1 MAVKPG
7 AVIVR
12 GKPGGSV
19 WVTAGIGDGGTTVG
33 KGRGEAVAEAHA
45 VSRINPTHTI
55 GIIFMSISTG
65 SLY

>member
-1 MAVKPG
+1 VKAG
-7 AVIVR
+7 TVIVR

-19 WVTAGIGDGGTTVG
+19 WVAAGIEDGGTTVG
-33 KGRGEAVAEAHA
+33 EGRGEAVAEAHA
-45 VSRINPTHTI
+45 VNRINPTDTI